1 MQSNIGDSC
10 VVGIKCSIK
19 NSIIGNGCFISAT
32 VQLEDA
38 QIPDN
43 TSVYML
49 NGKWVSRPV
58 DISILVSIILSLKG
72 YSCKLILILRKIFL
86 VY

>member
-10 VVGIKCSIK
+10 VLGIKCSIK

-58 DISILVSIILSLKG
+58 DISILVSIMLDINVFT
-72 YSCKLILILRKIFL
+72 I
-86 VY
+86 